1 MQTIFL
7 RKMNVG
13 AHSERAFQKEA
24 VTYHMVAA

>member
-7 RKMNVG
+7 QKMNVG
-13 AHSERAFQKEA
+13 AQFARAFQKEA